1 MKRFGF
7 LSFLT
12 AIMLGSALMGASQVW
27 AADDSSHI
35 TQKEYLQWLVRLHGD
50 ESILPA
56 KPTADDYLKWARDN
70 KVEPKDGW
78 KLNELLTREV
88 FAETLAQVFG
98 VPTDGGA
105 TAALAKEGVTIPSEN
120 LVARPA
126 MMKAIDDFGFQSK
139 VARLSTTAG
148 TPIGPRER
156 VAICHRGRTIVVASP
171 AVQAHLNH
179 GDYLGACR

>member
-12 AIMLGSALMGASQVW
+12 AMVIGSALLGVSQVW
-27 AADDSSHI
+27 AADDSSNL
-35 TQKEYLQWLVRLHGD
+35 TQKEYLQWLVRVHGD
-50 ESILPA
+50 EATMPA
-56 KPTADDYLKWARDN
+56 KPTSDDYLKWARDN
-70 KVEPKDGW
+70 KVVPKDGW
-78 KLNELLTREV
+78 KLDEMLTREV

-98 VPTDGGA
+98 VPAAGGA
-105 TAALAKEGVTIPSEN
+105 AEALAKEGVTIPADK

-139 VARLSTTAG
+139 VARLSASAG

-156 VAICHRGRTIVVASP
+156 VAICHHGRTIVVASP
-171 AVQAHLNH
+171 AVSAHLGH
-179 GDYLGACR
+179 GDSLGACR